1 MGIPQKNIVQPE
13 ITPVRV
19 DKFLGINKAF
29 DGTTELALGEAREC
43 VNFRVTEGYNLKKME
58 GYKAVFDSLGE
69 GNIHS
74 LCEVN
79 FNGTQ
84 MMIFNYE
91 DKLYKRVNSE
101 NTEIGTVANG
111 KLSFFYFNDKLYI
124 LDGQKYRSYD
134 GETLKEVE
142 GYVPKVAINA
152 PPSGGGTVFEQINL
166 LTGKKYMTF
175 SSDGTAKTHVL
186 PEQNIK
192 SVDKVVIDGVRI
204 DRYIIDEEGDQ
215 IDYWTADLEKG
226 TVKFTGAFD
235 SNYGGLKEGV
245 GNIEIY
251 WTKDNTENR
260 AYIEKCTQAFIFGG
274 ASDTRVFLYGNP
286 DKKNR
291 EYFSGV
297 TTIPSAEYFPA
308 NNFKDIDTD
317 EYAITSMERQYDRQI
332 IFKKNKTWYGIIE
345 SSYDALGMLNTD
357 FPAYPLNSDIG
368 NVAAG
373 QTRVLLNNPV
383 LISADGIY
391 ELVASQVRDERNM
404 QKISKRVDI
413 DFEDVDLSKAVTV
426 DWQEKKEFWVHIP
439 EKKMCWIY
447 NYGNDTWYKRSN
459 VVANA
464 FLVIDG
470 ELYFASKGTIYK
482 FDKSERVDSDRKT
495 IKAICELGFQGFN
508 AEWKKKKIKKVW
520 VMLKPESKAY
530 IRLSYETDR
539 DDRTLIGE
547 AEYNTCDFWHFNFG
561 KFSFLV
567 NLSVKPFRLKAKAKK
582 FAYFSLIIEN
592 DRDYENATV
601 TCVDLKC
608 TTGGEIK

>member
-1 MGIPQKNIVQPE
+1 MGIPQKNIAQPE
-13 ITPVRV
+13 ITPIRI
-19 DKFLGINKAF
+19 DSFLGINKSA
-29 DGTTELALGEAREC
+29 DGTTEMKTGEAREC
-43 VNFRVTEGYNLKKME
+43 INFRVTEGYNLKKME
-58 GYKAVFDSLGE
+58 GYKAVFESLGE
-69 GNIHS
+69 GDIHS
-74 LCEVN
+74 LCEVKLK
-79 FNGTQ
+79 GIQ
-84 MMIFNYE
+84 MIVFNYE
-91 DKLYKRVNSE
+91 DKLYKRVNQE
-101 NTEIGTVANG
+101 NIEIGMVANN

-134 GETLKEVE
+134 GEELKEVE

-152 PPSGGGTVFEQINL
+152 PPSGGGTNYEQINL
-166 LTGKKYMTF
+166 LNGKKHMTF
-175 SSDGTAKTHVL
+175 SPDGTATKFVL
-186 PEQNIK
+186 PEK
-192 SVDKVVIDGVRI
+192 DLTSI
-204 DRYIIDEEGDQ
+204 DRVYVKNELL
-215 IDYWTADLEKG
+215 TVTKNLEAG
-226 TVKFTGAFD
+226 TVIFETAPA
-235 SNYGGLKEGV
+235 EGV
-245 GNIEIY
+245 GTVDIY
-251 WTKDNTENR
+251 WTKENTENR
-260 AYIEKCTQAFIFGG
+260 ALIEKCTQAFIFGG
-274 ASDTRVFLYGNP
+274 SSDTRVFLYGNP

-297 TTIPSAEYFPA
+297 TTGPSAEYFPA
-308 NNFKDIDTD
+308 NNYKDIDTD

-332 IFKKNKTWYGIIE
+332 IFKENKTWYGTIE
-345 SSYDALGMLNTD
+345 SSYDALDMLNTD

-368 NVAAG
+368 NVAPG

-383 LISADGIY
+383 SINKDGIY

-404 QKISKRVDI
+404 QKISKRVDM
-413 DFEDVDLSKAVTV
+413 DFEDVDLSQVITV

-439 EKKMCWIY
+439 QKKMCWIY

-459 VVANA
+459 IIANS
-464 FLVIDG
+464 FLVSNG

-482 FDKSERVDSDRKT
+482 FDKAERVDNGKKT
-495 IKAICELGFQGFN
+495 IHAICELGFQGFE

-530 IRLSYETDR
+530 VRLSYETDR
-539 DDRTLIGE
+539 DAKTLIGE

-567 NLSVKPFRLKAKAKK
+567 NLSVKPFRLKTRAKK

-592 DRDYENATV
+592 DRAYENATV

>member
-1 MGIPQKNIVQPE
+1 MGIPQKNITQPD
-13 ITPVRV
+13 ITPVRI
-19 DKFLGINKAF
+19 DKFLGINKAL

-43 VNFRVTEGYNLKKME
+43 INFRITDGYNLKKME
-58 GYKAVFDSLGE
+58 GYEALFNSLGD

-74 LCEVN
+74 MYEVN
-79 FNGTQ
+79 FEGSQ
-84 MMIFNYE
+84 MIIFNYE
-91 DKLYKRVNSE
+91 NKLYKRVNGE

-124 LDGQKYRSYD
+124 QDGEKYRSYD
-134 GETLKEVE
+134 GKELKEVE
-142 GYVPKVAINA
+142 GYVPKIAINA
-152 PPSGGGTVFEQINL
+152 PPSGGGTNFEQINL
-166 LTGKKYMTF
+166 LTGKKHMTF
-175 SSDGTAKTHVL
+175 SPNGTSTVFTL
-186 PEQNIK
+186 PEQELE
-192 SVDKVVIDGVRI
+192 S
-204 DRYIIDEEGDQ
+204 IDEVKLNNE
-215 IDYWTADLEKG
+215 IVTVTKDLTKG
-226 TVKFTGAFD
+226 TVTFETAPA
-235 SNYGGLKEGV
+235 EGIGTV
-245 GNIEIY
+245 DIY
-251 WTKDNTENR
+251 WTKQNAENR
-260 AYIEKCTQAFIFGG
+260 AYIDKCTQAFIFGG

-297 TTIPSAEYFPA
+297 TTAPSAEYFPA
-308 NNFKDIDTD
+308 NNYKDIDTD

-332 IFKKNKTWYGIIE
+332 IYKENKTWYGTIE

-368 NVAAG
+368 NIAVG

-383 LISADGIY
+383 SINKDGIY

-404 QKISKRVDI
+404 KKISKRIDM
-413 DFEDVDLSKAVTV
+413 DFEDLDLSTVVTA
-426 DWQEKKEFWVHIP
+426 DWQENKEFWIHIP
-439 EKKMCWIY
+439 KKKMCWIY

-470 ELYFASKGTIYK
+470 NLYFASKGTIYK
-482 FDKSERVDSDRKT
+482 FHESERMDSGKKT
-495 IKAICELGFQGFN
+495 IHAFCELGFQAFDT
-508 AEWKKKKIKKVW
+508 EWKKKKIKKVW

-530 IRLSYETDR
+530 VRLSYETDR
-539 DDRTLIGE
+539 DYKTLIGE
-547 AEYNTCDFWHFNFG
+547 AEYNTCDFWHFDFN

-567 NLSVKPFRLKAKAKK
+567 NVSVKPFRLKTRAKK

-592 DRDYENATV
+592 DRQQENATV

>member
-1 MGIPQKNIVQPE
+1 MGIPQKNITQPE
-13 ITPVRV
+13 ITPVRI

-43 VNFRVTEGYNLKKME
+43 INFRVTEGYNLKKME
-58 GYKAVFDSLGE
+58 GYKAIFESLGE
-69 GNIHS
+69 GDIHS

-79 FNGTQ
+79 LNGTQ
-84 MMIFNYE
+84 MIVFNYE
-91 DKLYKRVNSE
+91 DKLYKRVNEE

-111 KLSFFYFNDKLYI
+111 KLTFFYFNNKLYI
-124 LDGQKYRSYD
+124 QDGKKYRSYD
-134 GETLKEVE
+134 GTELKVVE
-142 GYVPKVAINA
+142 GYIPKVAINA
-152 PPSGGGTVFEQINL
+152 PPSGGGTVFEQANL
-166 LTGKKYMTF
+166 LTGKKHMTF
-175 SSDGTAKTHVL
+175 SPDGEKTKFVL
-186 PEQNIK
+186 PEQNLDSIDTIK
-192 SVDKVVIDGVRI
+192 VNNKEVEATKDI
-204 DRYIIDEEGDQ
+204 EN
-215 IDYWTADLEKG
+215 G
-226 TVKFTGAFD
+226 TVTFSTAPA
-235 SNYGGLKEGV
+235 EGIGTV
-245 GNIEIY
+245 DIY
-251 WTKDNTENR
+251 WTKVNEENR
-260 AYIEKCTQAFIFGG
+260 LYIDKCTQAFIFGG
-274 ASDTRVFLYGNP
+274 SSDTRVFLYGNP

-297 TTIPSAEYFPA
+297 TTTPSAEYFPA
-308 NNFKDIDTD
+308 NNYKDIDTD

-332 IFKKNKTWYGIIE
+332 ICKENKTWYGIIE

-368 NVAAG
+368 NVAPG

-383 LISADGIY
+383 MINKDGIY

-404 QKISKRVDI
+404 KKISKRVDI
-413 DFEDVDLSKAVTV
+413 DFEGVDLSKVVTV

-447 NYGNDTWYKRSN
+447 NYGNDTWYKRN
-459 VVANA
+459 NIVANA

-482 FDKSERVDSDRKT
+482 FDKAERMDSGKKT
-495 IKAICELGFQGFN
+495 IHAICELGFQGFD

-530 IRLSYETDR
+530 VRLSYETDR
-539 DDRTLIGE
+539 DSKTLIGE

-567 NLSVKPFRLKAKAKK
+567 NLSVKPFRLKTRAKK
-582 FAYFSLIIEN
+582 FAYFSLVIEN
-592 DRDYENATV
+592 DRERENATV

>member
-1 MGIPQKNIVQPE
+1 MGIPQKNITQPE
-13 ITPVRV
+13 ITPVRI

-29 DGTTELALGEAREC
+29 DGTTELALGEAKEC
-43 VNFRVTEGYNLKKME
+43 INFRVTEGYNLKKME
-58 GYKAVFDSLGE
+58 GYKALFDSLGE

-74 LCEVN
+74 ICEVN
-79 FNGTQ
+79 LNGTQ
-84 MMIFNYE
+84 MIVFNYE
-91 DKLYKRVNSE
+91 DKLYKRVNKE
-101 NTEIGTVANG
+101 NIEIGTVANG
-111 KLSFFYFNDKLYI
+111 KLTFFYFNDKLYI
-124 LDGQKYRSYD
+124 QDGKKYRSYD
-134 GETLKEVE
+134 GEVLKVVE

-152 PPSGGGTVFEQINL
+152 PPSGGGTVFEQTNM

-175 SSDGTAKTHVL
+175 SSDGTTQTHVL
-186 PEQNIK
+186 PEQKIT
-192 SVDKVVIDGVRI
+192 SIDKVVVNGIEVAEVQYYDEDGDPV
-204 DRYIIDEEGDQ
+204 YNWEKN
-215 IDYWTADLEKG
+215 LEKG
-226 TVKFTGAFD
+226 TVRFTGAFE
-235 SNYGGLKEGV
+235 GLIEGI

-251 WTKDNTENR
+251 WDKINEENR
-260 AYIEKCTQAFIFGG
+260 TSIDKCTHSFIFGG
-274 ASDTRVFLYGNP
+274 SSDTRVFLYGNP

-297 TTIPSAEYFPA
+297 TTIPDAEYFPA
-308 NNFKDIDTD
+308 NNYKDIDTD

-332 IFKKNKTWYGIIE
+332 ICKENKTWYGVIE

-368 NVAAG
+368 NVAPG

-383 LISADGIY
+383 LINKDGIY

-404 QKISKRVDI
+404 KKISKRVDL
-413 DFEDVDLSKAVTV
+413 DFEGVDLSKIVTV
-426 DWQEKKEFWVHIP
+426 DWQEKKEFWLHIP

-459 VVANA
+459 IVANA
-464 FLVIDG
+464 FLVIDR
-470 ELYFASKGTIYK
+470 ELYFASKGTVYK
-482 FDKSERVDSDRKT
+482 FDKTERTDPNRKT
-495 IKAICELGFQGFN
+495 IHAICELGFQGFN

-530 IRLSYETDR
+530 VRLSYETDR

-567 NLSVKPFRLKAKAKK
+567 NLSVKPFRLKTRAKK

-592 DRDYENATV
+592 DRQHENATV